1 MTKYDYE
8 RVGDMMD
15 AMSQCYMCKAY
26 TETERTIWGMRTC
39 ISADCSPRL
48 SRNPCRD
55 CGNTEHVSI
64 DGLCFYCF
72 NGVWDVRLLKY
83 SRKDA
88 PRIRE

>member
-8 RVGDMMD
+8 RVGDMMA

-48 SRNPCRD
+48 SRN
-55 CGNTEHVSI
+55 
-64 DGLCFYCF
+64 
-72 NGVWDVRLLKY
+72 LL
-83 SRKDA
+83 S
-88 PRIRE
+88 